1 MKLNL
6 EKKFAPMLRR
16 LGYRIIDW
24 KPAKVQ
30 ANRDRRVKWVNR
42 FFDKQWKI
50 KNFVDTT
57 VVGGLAKFNS
67 VFKTKHLPSFPAGEN
82 PFNHDSYSMGEY
94 FGSEKHICIM
104 YDHSGEYFNIVHIP
118 SGQRLQISLPK
129 YQKEK
134 DVVYVLNCRMSSD
147 PLDYGDLN
155 LDPDARIKEDK
166 FTVRVQITGPNSWKF
181 LDGYNVL
188 GKAEGSVDPKFLANV
203 GPVYESFEVMLH
215 VCDMLGEHYGHADY
229 GFAVDSYYKE

>member
-16 LGYRIIDW
+16 LGYRILDW

-30 ANRDRRVKWVNR
+30 ADRDRRIKWVNR

-94 FGSEKHICIM
+94 FGSKKHICIM
-104 YDHSGEYFNIVHIP
+104 FDSTGEYFNIVHIP
-118 SGQRLQISLPK
+118 TGQRLQITLPK

-134 DVVYVLNCRMSSD
+134 DVVYVLKCRMSNE
-147 PLDYGDLN
+147 PLNYEDK
-155 LDPDARIKEDK
+155 IKEDK
-166 FTVRVQITGPNSWKF
+166 FTVRVQVTGPNSWKF

-203 GPVYESFEVMLH
+203 GPVYESSHLLRHIM
-215 VCDMLGEHYGHADY
+215 DMLGEHYGAADY
-229 GFAVDSYYKE
+229 GFAVDSYYEE